1 MVVVMLFSFDL
12 SSSMGSSS
20 TETPRRSCRSTYRI
34 YTKAVT
40 LEQESLCKTLA
51 DMWRGGQALTGS
63 TYTKKFYGKATHL
76 VNQPGCVV
84 HKGPHALQ
92 CIRK

>member
-20 TETPRRSCRSTYRI
+20 TETPHRSCRSTYRI

-40 LEQESLCKTLA
+40 LEQESLYKTLA
-51 DMWRGGQALTGS
+51 DMWRGGQALTWLYIHKKKS
-63 TYTKKFYGKATHL
+63 TGRQLIWFTR
-76 VNQPGCVV
+76 VV
-84 HKGPHALQ
+84 HKDRFRF
-92 CIRK
+92 I